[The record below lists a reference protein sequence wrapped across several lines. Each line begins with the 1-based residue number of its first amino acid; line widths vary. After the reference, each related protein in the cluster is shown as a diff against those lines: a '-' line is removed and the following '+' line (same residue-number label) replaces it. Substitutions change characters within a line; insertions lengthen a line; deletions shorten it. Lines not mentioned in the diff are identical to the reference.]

1 MTEQE
6 TNKRIHELLGR
17 CWHECDS
24 IDFSCVKSTVCQKCF
39 DTYNLMSAKPNYL
52 SLDLLQSTVVEIVT
66 KAVERYGW
74 DAVNDVIQGLDVF
87 NFTEALRLPAP
98 VIVQAIAE
106 MEDDNDTT
114 I

>member
-6 TNKRIHELLGR
+6 TNKRIHELLGKSL
-17 CWHECDS
+17 WHEFKGNICIHCNS
-24 IDFSCVKSTVCQKCF
+24 EPTSVGCNI
-39 DTYNLMSAKPNYL
+39 PNYL